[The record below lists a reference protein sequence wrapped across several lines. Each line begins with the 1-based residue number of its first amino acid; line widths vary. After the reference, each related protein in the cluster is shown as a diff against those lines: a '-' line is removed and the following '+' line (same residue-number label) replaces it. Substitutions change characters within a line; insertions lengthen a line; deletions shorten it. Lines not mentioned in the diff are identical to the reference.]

1 MNEKHQT
8 VTPRLLAMSP
18 HRFWYFETALHP
30 FRGDIFLT
38 DPVPVFFT
46 HTVTFIATTPS
57 TKPHPRGVVSHPR
70 ELSLFHVRARRTPHP
85 HPEFLHQPAGCRGSS
100 TPPHFQHPPQTE
112 VQFRCFLPLRCA
124 FPSGRRGGSAAP
136 CVPGQGSW
144 RRLSSGPLNSG
155 GCAAVFAQL

>member
-38 DPVPVFFT
+38 DPIPVFFT

-70 ELSLFHVRARRTPHP
+70 ELSLSHVGARRTPHP
-85 HPEFLHQPAGCRGSS
+85 LSPSRIPPSTGGMPGKLH
-100 TPPHFQHPPQTE
+100 TPPFPAPPPKQRCSSGASYLSAALSRVGGEEGARPRVCPGGE
-112 VQFRCFLPLRCA
+112 V
-124 FPSGRRGGSAAP
+124 GGGSAPAP
-136 CVPGQGSW
+136 
-144 RRLSSGPLNSG
+144 
-155 GCAAVFAQL
+155 